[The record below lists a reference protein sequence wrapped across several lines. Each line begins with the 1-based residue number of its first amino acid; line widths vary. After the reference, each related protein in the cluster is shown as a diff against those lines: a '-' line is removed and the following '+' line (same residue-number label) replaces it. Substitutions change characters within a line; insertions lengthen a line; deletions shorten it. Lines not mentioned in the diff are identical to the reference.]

1 MTALVISNQQEKGNT
16 MVYAAPH
23 HHGFSLIELM
33 VALTIAAVVLSMGMP
48 GMQQFIRDSRMTT
61 QANDLITLINLSR
74 SQAIHEGHRAELCIS
89 ADQQSCSNG
98 SWADGWLVWVDRNDN
113 QTLDADEVSR
123 IGAAIRLHTSAQSLN
138 SAASSFTALAFLP
151 TGFADLGTGVAF
163 ATITLQPNQC
173 SGEEARQI
181 TINASGAAKTV
192 RSSCTV

>member
-1 MTALVISNQQEKGNT
+1 M
-16 MVYAAPH
+16 MYAPPR

-33 VALTIAAVVLSMGMP
+33 IALAIAAIVLSMGMP

-74 SQAIHEGHRAELCIS
+74 SQAIHEGHRTELCIS

-113 QTLDADEVSR
+113 LSLDSDEVSR

-138 SAASSFTALAFLP
+138 SAASSFTTLAFLP
-151 TGFADLGTGVAF
+151 NGFADLGSGVAF
-163 ATITLQPNQC
+163 ATITLQPNNC
-173 SGEEARQI
+173 SSNEGRQI
-181 TINASGAAKTV
+181 TINASGATKTV
-192 RSSCTV
+192 RSSCAV